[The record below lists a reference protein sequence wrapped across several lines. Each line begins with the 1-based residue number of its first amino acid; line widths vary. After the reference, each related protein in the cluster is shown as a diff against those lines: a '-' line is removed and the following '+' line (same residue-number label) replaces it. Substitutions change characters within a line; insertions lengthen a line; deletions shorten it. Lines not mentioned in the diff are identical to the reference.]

1 MPDEFDKE
9 FWEGHYRGHPGAH
22 DGGGPNPSLVT
33 EAGNLPP
40 GRALDAG
47 CGHGADA
54 LWLASCGWQ
63 VTAVDV
69 SPTALAYAR
78 DRAGSYGDDVA
89 SRIDW
94 AEVELEAWLPPEA
107 CFDLVTSHYVHV
119 PAGDRET
126 FVRRLAAAVAPGGSL
141 LVVGHDASGLHEGA
155 HGSAPEAYVTAE
167 EVAGLLDPAA
177 WNVGVAET
185 RTRMITG
192 PHGHEVTLRDAVL
205 RARRHP

>member
-54 LWLASCGWQ
+54 LWLASRGWQ

-78 DRAGSYGDDVA
+78 DRARSYGDDVA

-94 AEVELEAWLPPEA
+94 AEVELAAWLP
-107 CFDLVTSHYVHV
+107 
-119 PAGDRET
+119 
-126 FVRRLAAAVAPGGSL
+126 
-141 LVVGHDASGLHEGA
+141 
-155 HGSAPEAYVTAE
+155 PEAYVTAE

-177 WNVGVAET
+177 WHVGVAET